1 MQGFSQEASKVS
13 ADPSGLQAADS
24 WRSWRILVV
33 DDNQDAADTMAELLA
48 LNGQQVRTAYRGAEA
63 LALVP
68 TFRPEIVFLDL
79 GLPGMD
85 GYEVARRLRAQPE
98 HARMT
103 LIALTGYGRESDFAR
118 SKEAGIDY
126 HLVKP
131 VDLTDL
137 QPFLGGRKK
146 HE

>member
-1 MQGFSQEASKVS
+1 MQSYSQRASKTGI
-13 ADPSGLQAADS
+13 DGPQAADS

-33 DDNQDAADTMAELLA
+33 DDNHDAADTLAELLR
-48 LNGQQVRTAYRGAEA
+48 LSGQQVRTAYRGAEA
-63 LALVP
+63 LTLAS
-68 TFRPEIVFLDL
+68 TFHPEIVFLDL

-98 HARMT
+98 QARMT

-118 SKEAGIDY
+118 SKEAGIDH
-126 HLVKP
+126 HLIKP

-137 QPFLGGRKK
+137 QPFLSARKN